1 MNDNVTIRSL
11 SESSTL
17 QFKLVVNVLPS
28 LYHHRVERQNALGG
42 PKGVR
47 SAPLRAFHGPVSH
60 SGPIL
65 RTDPVY
71 GDATLL
77 ANPDRHESAVDAD
90 SFLHD
95 SAGDADSFLLESAVD
110 ADSFLH
116 ESAVDADPDGFFHRE
131 QRQGETVR
139 GAASAGGVHRV
150 APDGDLGGG
159 GLPDGGGHCAQGLP
173 R

>member
-90 SFLHD
+90 SFLH
-95 SAGDADSFLLESAVD
+95 
-110 ADSFLH
+110 